1 MAEWKKVIVSGSIA
15 ELNQVTASGGFSG
28 NGSGLT
34 GITAD
39 TLGNSL
45 TDGNGIADFTFNGSS
60 GATIAVEAD
69 GSTLSVGA
77 SGVKVADAGITATQI
92 ATSVAGD
99 GLAGGGGTALSVGV
113 DDSTVEINTDTVR
126 VKDAGITLAKQ
137 ANMAADRI
145 QGRANGA
152 GTGVPQALTA
162 AQVRAIIN
170 VEDGATADQDLS
182 GLQASLTFGIANTN
196 AVKIDDADA
205 ANGDYA
211 KFTATG
217 LQGRDASEVLSDIG
231 AQASLTFGIANT
243 NAVKIDHASVADNDY
258 AKFTA
263 NGLEGR
269 SFSEVLTDLGIEAG
283 ATADQTGAEIA
294 TALNSDLGGDFT
306 IGNQSDDTA
315 TFSGDVTVN
324 GDLTV
329 GGTTTTVNTETINL
343 ADNFIV
349 LNSNL
354 GDSSAPSQDSGIQIK
369 RGSSTDATYFWDET
383 VDRWSF
389 ALSNIAADGTAATPD
404 AFVATVETSTSA
416 PSSNPVYGGT
426 SGHGN
431 MHVKTDT
438 GEIFI
443 YA

>member
-92 ATSVAGD
+92 ATSVAGA
-99 GLAGGGGTALSVGV
+99 GLAGGAGTALSVSV

-182 GLQASLTFGIANTN
+182 GL
-196 AVKIDDADA
+196 
-205 ANGDYA
+205 
-211 KFTATG
+211 
-217 LQGRDASEVLSDIG
+217 
-231 AQASLTFGIANT
+231 QASLTFGIANT